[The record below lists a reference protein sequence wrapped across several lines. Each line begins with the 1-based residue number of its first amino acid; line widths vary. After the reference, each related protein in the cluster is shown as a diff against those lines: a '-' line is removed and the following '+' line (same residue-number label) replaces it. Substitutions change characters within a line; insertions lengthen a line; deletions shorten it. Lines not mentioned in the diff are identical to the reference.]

1 MDLKN
6 LIARLAYKIEPKPEG
21 GFIARATDP
30 TVPPLEAPTRE
41 ELQQKIRENMLN
53 LVSTE
58 AFGAKL
64 PADGRHHQMSFHVE
78 HKPGGGFTIHSADPN
93 TPVIEVADLKE
104 LEAHFLGKYAGLA
117 DKFLIPMLTKAF
129 AAQAGA
135 GTMEIK
141 VDSTTSSFTKSGTK
155 AFTFGTPNS
164 FSVSQRASTEMPSL
178 TDPSTVLTNLNGS
191 IGNDPITPESSNIW
205 KTFCFVLLAILAAAL
220 VYVFLLHR

>member
-1 MDLKN
+1 MELRN
-6 LIARLAYKIEPKPEG
+6 LLASLAYKIEPKPEG

-30 TVPPLEAPTRE
+30 AVPTLEAPTRQ

-53 LVSTE
+53 LVSAE
-58 AFGAKL
+58 SFGAKL
-64 PADGRHHQMSFHVE
+64 PGDGRHHQMSFHVE

-93 TPVIEVADLKE
+93 APVIEVSDLKE

-129 AAQAGA
+129 AAQAGV
-135 GTMEIK
+135 GTMDIK
-141 VDSTTSSFTKSGTK
+141 VDSTTSSFTTSGRS
-155 AFTFGTPNS
+155 AFTFGAPNS
-164 FSVSQRASTEMPSL
+164 FFSSRGAST
-178 TDPSTVLTNLNGS
+178 DPKLIESCTGPINLNGTV
-191 IGNDPITPESSNIW
+191 GNSPITPESSNIW